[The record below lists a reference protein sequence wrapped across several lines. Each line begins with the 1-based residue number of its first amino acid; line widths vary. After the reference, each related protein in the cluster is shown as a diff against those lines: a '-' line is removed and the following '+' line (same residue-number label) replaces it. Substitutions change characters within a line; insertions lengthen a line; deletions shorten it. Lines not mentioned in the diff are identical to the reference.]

1 MPILDS
7 PDGMTVPTFTF
18 VPPVSAALSCTC
30 SLALAAVDMPAFGTG
45 AGVSRTRDMT
55 PLSSVLV
62 LWREDIVSEGGCELH
77 VVVVVVDDSVLGSPI
92 EETSLC

>member
-1 MPILDS
+1 
-7 PDGMTVPTFTF
+7 MT
-18 VPPVSAALSCTC
+18 L
-30 SLALAAVDMPAFGTG
+30 
-45 AGVSRTRDMT
+45 
-55 PLSSVLV
+55 LSSVLV